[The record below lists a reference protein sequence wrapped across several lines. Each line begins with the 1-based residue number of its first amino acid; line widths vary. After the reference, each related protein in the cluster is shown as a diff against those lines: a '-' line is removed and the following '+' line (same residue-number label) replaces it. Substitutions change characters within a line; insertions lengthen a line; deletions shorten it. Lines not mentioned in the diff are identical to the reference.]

1 VIAVAALDSNGAL
14 ASYSNYG
21 ATTVDLA
28 APGSAIVST
37 LPGNSYGSY
46 SGTSMATPHVTGTV
60 ALYASAYPAATA
72 DAIRASILASAR
84 PTSSLTGRVATGDRL
99 DVAAALATAP
109 AVGISIGGGS
119 VAEGNS
125 GTTSL
130 LFTVTLAAAATAP
143 VTVDYATANGT
154 ATAGSD
160 YTGLSG
166 TLSFAPGETVK
177 TIAIAVTGDT
187 MFEANET
194 FAVNLSG
201 ASANA
206 RLQTASATGTIV
218 NDDQQVVP
226 TLAISSVSA
235 TESSGTFVFT
245 VTLSQAVATSVSVRF
260 ATSNGTATAGRN
272 GDYTS
277 TSGTLTFNPGQTTKT
292 ITVPVRNDTLVEPT
306 ESFSVDLSRASGATI
321 AVARGTGSILDN
333 DGPTAAQLAAFATLS
348 AFEPAGTNGARKR

>member
-1 VIAVAALDSNGAL
+1 
-14 ASYSNYG
+14 
-21 ATTVDLA
+21 
-28 APGSAIVST
+28 
-37 LPGNSYGSY
+37 
-46 SGTSMATPHVTGTV
+46 M
-60 ALYASAYPAATA
+60 
-72 DAIRASILASAR
+72 
-84 PTSSLTGRVATGDRL
+84 
-99 DVAAALATAP
+99 
-109 AVGISIGGGS
+109 
-119 VAEGNS
+119 
-125 GTTSL
+125 
-130 LFTVTLAAAATAP
+130 TLAAAATAP
-143 VTVDYATANGT
+143 VTVNYATANGT

-166 TLSFAPGETVK
+166 TVSFAPGETVK

-218 NDDQQVVP
+218 NDDQQVVR

-260 ATSNGTATAGRN
+260 ATANGTATAGRT

-277 TSGTLTFNPGQTTKT
+277 TSGTLTFHPGQTTKT
-292 ITVPVRNDTLVEPT
+292 IPVSVRNDTLVEPT
-306 ESFSVDLSRASGATI
+306 ESFYVDLSRASGATI

-333 DGPTAAQLAAFATLS
+333 DGPTAAQLAAFAALA
-348 AFEPAGTNGARKR
+348 AFEPAGTNGSRKR